1 MGRMVRLAAYLSS
14 QERPAPARRV
24 WAWLLAT
31 GALALGDAGLAQSAE
46 GLTYEAAQ
54 QRYFEQSDALDAAD
68 AGVRAAAARYQA
80 TRTIGR
86 PEVEVEAQVLDFQKT
101 LFLPLGPLANVGA
114 AFGLDD
120 PLQFRIRELVSR
132 PIITATMPL
141 YAGGQ
146 MDAARTGAASR
157 LAIEEAARSETT
169 AKGLAQLARAY
180 FGRQLA
186 GEALAVRRSLVN
198 AIGQHVLDARAL
210 EREQQIARVQR
221 LQAEAAL
228 EQATREM
235 EKAEGDVAAAEIG
248 VMGLLRLDAPEGLA
262 TPLAVPAVPLPP
274 VGEFLASALANHPSI
289 QRLDA
294 SVTLAGAGVAAEAAS
309 LRPTVYAVAQYNL
322 DRENTL
328 LTDPD
333 FIFGVGI
340 KYKIAS
346 GLGRR
351 SQLAA
356 ARDTEAQASA
366 GAREARNQIET
377 GVMIAYNRAENARR
391 RHALYARSIAAA
403 DEAVRVA
410 GLAFRELQG
419 TSRDVTDAEIV
430 AASARIEQALA
441 AYDYIDALISL
452 MEVSGQMERLPDY
465 LALAQE
471 ARP

>member
-1 MGRMVRLAAYLSS
+1 MASRLRNAGM
-14 QERPAPARRV
+14 AR
-24 WAWLLAT
+24 LLVFGLCAGSFALAG
-31 GALALGDAGLAQSAE
+31 GALAQDPGSLSYA
-46 GLTYEAAQ
+46 AAQ
-54 QRYFEQSDALDAAD
+54 QRYVEQSDALDAAD

-86 PEVEVEAQVLDFQKT
+86 PEVEIEAQVLDFQKT

-114 AFGLDD
+114 AFGLND

-141 YAGGQ
+141 YTGGQ

-157 LAIEEAARSETT
+157 LTIEEAARDDAT
-169 AKGLAQLARAY
+169 AKGLAQMARAY

-186 GEALAVRRSLVN
+186 AQALSVRRALVN
-198 AIGQHVLDARAL
+198 GIGQHVLDARAL

-228 EQATREM
+228 EQAMREQ

-248 VMGLLRLDAPEGLA
+248 VMGLLRLDAPADLA
-262 TPLAVPAVPLPP
+262 TPLAVPTAPLPP
-274 VGEFLASALANHPSI
+274 VGEFIATALDDHPTI
-289 QRLDA
+289 RKLDA

-309 LRPTVYAVAQYNL
+309 LRPTVYALAQYNL

-340 KYKIAS
+340 KYKLAS

-366 GAREARNQIET
+366 GAREARSQIET
-377 GVMIAYNRAENARR
+377 GVMIAHNRAENARR
-391 RHALYARSIAAA
+391 RHALYARSIVAA
-403 DEAVRVA
+403 DEALRVA
-410 GLAFRELQG
+410 RLAFRELQG
-419 TSRDVTDAEIV
+419 TSRDVTDAELL
-430 AASARIEQALA
+430 AASARVEQALA
-441 AYDYIDALISL
+441 AYEYVDALINL
-452 MEVSGQMERLPDY
+452 MEVSGQMERLPEY
-465 LALAQE
+465 LALAGGQ
-471 ARP
+471 P

>member
-1 MGRMVRLAAYLSS
+1 MRQWAPVVVAASMALASAALA
-14 QERPAPARRV
+14 QTAPAN
-24 WAWLLAT
+24 APDIPMAE
-31 GALALGDAGLAQSAE
+31 ALS
-46 GLTYEAAQ
+46 YPAAQ

-68 AGVRAAAARYQA
+68 AGVRAAAARYHA

-114 AFGLDD
+114 AFGLPD

-132 PIITATMPL
+132 PIITATVPI

-146 MDAARTGAASR
+146 MDAARQGAASQ
-157 LAIEEAARSETT
+157 LAIEEAARADTT

-186 GEALAVRRSLVN
+186 GEAAAVRRELVN

-228 EQATREM
+228 EQAMREL
-235 EKAEGDVAAAEIG
+235 ERAEGDVAAAQAG
-248 VMGLLRLDAPEGLA
+248 LLGLLRLDRAVPLA
-262 TPLAVPAVPLPP
+262 TPLAVPARPLPP
-274 VGEFLASALANHPSI
+274 VEEFLGSALTLHPSI
-289 QRLDA
+289 KRLDA
-294 SVTLAGAGVAAEAAS
+294 SVTLAGAGVAAEAAK
-309 LRPTVYAVAQYNL
+309 LRPTVYGVAQYNL

-333 FIFGVGI
+333 FIFGLGI
-340 KYKIAS
+340 KYKIIS

-366 GAREARNQIET
+366 GAREARSQVET
-377 GVMIAYNRAENARR
+377 GVMIAHSRAENARR
-391 RHALYARSIAAA
+391 RHALYARNIAAA

-410 GLAFRELQG
+410 RLAFREVQG
-419 TSRDVTDAEIV
+419 TSRDVTDAEV
-430 AASARIEQALA
+430 MAASARVEQALA
-441 AYDYIDALISL
+441 AYEYLDALISL
-452 MEVSGQMERLPDY
+452 MEVSGQMERLPEF
-465 LALAQE
+465 LVTTEGGQ
-471 ARP
+471 P

>member
-1 MGRMVRLAAYLSS
+1 MAWRWAAVLWVGSFGLGYEVLAQDA
-14 QERPAPARRV
+14 
-24 WAWLLAT
+24 
-31 GALALGDAGLAQSAE
+31 GALS
-46 GLTYEAAQ
+46 YEAAQ
-54 QRYFEQSDALDAAD
+54 QRYVEQSDALDAAD

-86 PEVEVEAQVLDFQKT
+86 PEVEVEAQLLDFQKT

-146 MDAARTGAASR
+146 MDAARSGAASR
-157 LAIEEAARSETT
+157 LTIEEAARDDTT
-169 AKGLAQLARAY
+169 AKGLAQMARAY

-186 GEALAVRRSLVN
+186 AQALDVRRGLVN
-198 AIGQHVLDARAL
+198 SIGQHVLDARAL

-228 EQATREM
+228 EQAMREQ

-248 VMGLLRLDAPEGLA
+248 VMGLLRLDAPAALA
-262 TPLAVPAVPLPP
+262 TPLAVPTVPLPP
-274 VGEFLASALANHPSI
+274 VGEFIATALEDHPTI
-289 QRLDA
+289 RKLDA

-309 LRPTVYAVAQYNL
+309 LRPTVYALAQYNL

-333 FIFGVGI
+333 FIFGLGV
-340 KYKIAS
+340 KYKLAS
-346 GLGRR
+346 GVGRR

-366 GAREARNQIET
+366 GAREARSQIET
-377 GVMIAYNRAENARR
+377 GVMIAHNRAENARR
-391 RHALYARSIAAA
+391 RHALYVRSIAAA
-403 DEAVRVA
+403 DEALRVA
-410 GLAFRELQG
+410 RLAFRELQG
-419 TSRDVTDAEIV
+419 TSRDVTDAELL
-430 AASARIEQALA
+430 AASARVEQALA
-441 AYDYIDALISL
+441 AYEYVDALISL
-452 MEVSGQMERLPDY
+452 MEVSGQMERLPEY
-465 LALAQE
+465 LALAGGQ
-471 ARP
+471 P

>member
-1 MGRMVRLAAYLSS
+1 MAWRWAAVLWVGSFGLGYEVLAQDA
-14 QERPAPARRV
+14 
-24 WAWLLAT
+24 
-31 GALALGDAGLAQSAE
+31 GALS
-46 GLTYEAAQ
+46 YEAAQ
-54 QRYFEQSDALDAAD
+54 QRYVEQSDALDAAD

-86 PEVEVEAQVLDFQKT
+86 PEVEVEAQLLDFQKT

-146 MDAARTGAASR
+146 MDAARSGAASR
-157 LAIEEAARSETT
+157 LTIEEAARDDTT
-169 AKGLAQLARAY
+169 AKGLAQMARAY

-186 GEALAVRRSLVN
+186 AQALDVRRGLVN
-198 AIGQHVLDARAL
+198 SIGQHVLDARAL

-228 EQATREM
+228 EQAMREQ
-235 EKAEGDVAAAEIG
+235 EKAEGDVTAAEIG
-248 VMGLLRLDAPEGLA
+248 VMGLLRLDAPAALA
-262 TPLAVPAVPLPP
+262 TPLAVPTVPLPP
-274 VGEFLASALANHPSI
+274 VGEFIATALEDHPTI
-289 QRLDA
+289 RKLDA

-309 LRPTVYAVAQYNL
+309 LRPTVYALAQYNL

-333 FIFGVGI
+333 FIFGLGV
-340 KYKIAS
+340 KYKLAS
-346 GLGRR
+346 GVGRR

-366 GAREARNQIET
+366 GAREARSQIET
-377 GVMIAYNRAENARR
+377 GVMIAHNRAENARR

-403 DEAVRVA
+403 DEALRVA
-410 GLAFRELQG
+410 RLAFRELQG
-419 TSRDVTDAEIV
+419 TSRDVTDAELL
-430 AASARIEQALA
+430 AASARVEQALA
-441 AYDYIDALISL
+441 AYEYVDALISL
-452 MEVSGQMERLPDY
+452 MEVSGQMERLPEY
-465 LALAQE
+465 LALAGGQ
-471 ARP
+471 P